1 MAHFYRLAFLALCFA
16 SFVTAKEFMFFFYMS
31 VFWLV
36 GWLVGELVPEE
47 NNCIVGALLLFLVW
61 QLVLQSILKNEDA
74 S

>member
-1 MAHFYRLAFLALCFA
+1 
-16 SFVTAKEFMFFFYMS
+16 MFFFYMS

>member
-16 SFVTAKEFMFFFYMS
+16 SFVTAKEFMFFLHVGF
-31 VFWLV
+31 LV
-36 GWLVGELVPEE
+36 GWLVELVPEE

>member
-16 SFVTAKEFMFFFYMS
+16 SFVTAKEFF
-31 VFWLV
+31 

-47 NNCIVGALLLFLVW
+47 NNCIIGVLLLFLVW